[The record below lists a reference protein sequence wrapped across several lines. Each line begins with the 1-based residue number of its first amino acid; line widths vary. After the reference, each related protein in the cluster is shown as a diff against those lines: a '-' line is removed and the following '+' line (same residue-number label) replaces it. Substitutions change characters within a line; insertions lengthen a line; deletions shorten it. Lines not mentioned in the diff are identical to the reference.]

1 MTREILQR
9 NLKKLCDAATKQK
22 DQKFKI
28 CEVEQQ
34 NFLSSKIR
42 LFHFDHINNAS
53 EDVTVSLY
61 AQTSFRSP
69 TFGEEFHL
77 GLYDLK
83 DMKCLKCNESGKK
96 PYSFEIG
103 PSYSIST
110 NIFDALGLNNWSKLR
125 CIGEK
130 ICPKDSSAAYKCLK
144 KMFYQPLETY
154 IIFRYVFIG
163 HGEQIKNKQF
173 MEDLKSSNQ
182 FDFAA
187 IAGKIMHGLE
197 AIFVFTG
204 DNITSE
210 NQVKNLNHFANAI
223 KTNQDPLDSDD
234 LDFSFLECMYYG
246 DAPFSTPITKLSKIH
261 QFCISLSSI
270 VDDGHQCF
278 PKSINLAPICNI
290 YEASDTIVSDC
301 HTLLIGFSQVKNQ
314 LSKLE
319 EESSCVASHFSIIKK
334 KIIEFRECFVQ
345 YTDYFQQKLSFQ
357 LPFTSAEDE
366 CTLQTI
372 IEQHRSSPF
381 WKDTLN
387 NWLQETEKE
396 IKFAKICI
404 ENSQK
409 FKTKGE

>member
-1 MTREILQR
+1 M
-9 NLKKLCDAATKQK
+9 CDTATKKK

-28 CEVEQQ
+28 CEVEQEI
-34 NFLSSKIR
+34 FLSSKVR
-42 LFHFDHINNAS
+42 LVRFDHNNNAS

-61 AQTSFRSP
+61 AQTSFWSP

-83 DMKCLKCNESGKK
+83 DMKCLKCNESGIK
-96 PYSFEIG
+96 PYSAGIG

-130 ICPKDSSAAYKCLK
+130 ISPKDSSAYKCLK
-144 KMFYQPLETY
+144 TMFYRPLETY

-163 HGEQIKNKQF
+163 HGEQIKSMQF
-173 MEDLKSSNQ
+173 MEDLKSSNLP
-182 FDFAA
+182 FNFAA
-187 IAGKIMHGLE
+187 IADKIMHGLE
-197 AIFVFTG
+197 AVFVFTG

-210 NQVKNLNHFANAI
+210 NQEKNLNQFADAI
-223 KTNQDPLDSDD
+223 KTSHNPLDSDD
-234 LDFSFLECMYYG
+234 FDFSFSECMYYG
-246 DAPFSTPITKLSKIH
+246 DVPFSTSITKLSEIH
-261 QFCISLSSI
+261 RICISLSSI
-270 VDDGHQCF
+270 VDDGQFF
-278 PKSINLAPICNI
+278 PKSIHLAPICNI